1 MTGEAPGR
9 GAFQAGGGEGVE
21 AQLSGAGVDV
31 VSDGLQGREVLDLIQ
46 RVAGIGQQLGVDDDT
61 EGLVAVAHGLQLTGL
76 VVEVEVVGGQLTGE
90 RRSGQIQ
97 SVLIPVLQAGHV
109 ADVVDGGSAVLA
121 HLGVQGV
128 GVVAG
133 SSGYDLD
140 RHAGLLGVAGGQTL
154 QSLVELGLEVQVVD
168 GTGSGGRVGL
178 GLGGGSVNLGFGG
191 SLGLGSGLGAA
202 GGQTHY
208 HDNCQQQCNQLFHL
222 CFLLFS
228 FRQSRMVVWK
238 RFQRFHVNIIA
249 HFIQKC
255 N

>member
-1 MTGEAPGR
+1 MTGEAPRR
-9 GAFQAGGGEGVE
+9 GAVQAGGGEGVE

-46 RVAGIGQQLGVDDDT
+46 RVTGIGQQLGVDDDT

-76 VVEVEVVGGQLTGE
+76 VVEVEVVGGQLAGE
-90 RRSGQIQ
+90 SRSGQIQ

-121 HLGVQGV
+121 HLSVQGV

-202 GGQTHY
+202 GGQTQNHN
-208 HDNCQQQCNQLFHL
+208 DDQQHGYDLFHFCYPPGVQISAPAL
-222 CFLLFS
+222 SLRHAIIIAKLA
-228 FRQSRMVVWK
+228 
-238 RFQRFHVNIIA
+238 FHVNSYV
-249 HFIQKC
+249 
-255 N
+255 NE